1 MKAYMGCFLGFMV
14 GLCCEGAV
22 LQLQGDKAS
31 LRANQESLRSVVAS
45 FEAQGI
51 GVVLDPLVAENMITG
66 TWNQI
71 PIARLV
77 EQLAYPHDYV
87 VEWRRLNT
95 PLGALDQ
102 VSRIMIM
109 GEGEFEA
116 EVLTAKR
123 KTLDVVQGANGLYYI
138 RGEIMVG
145 FEEGS
150 SMKELRALLNRVGG
164 MVLEVIDPP
173 GLYRIKIRDGM
184 SVEEA
189 LAEAQM
195 SSGVKKA
202 EPNHAFSNE
211 DAPVVSLS
219 GLPRGVNLNLEAG
232 ERAIAVFD
240 SGLDSAYQNLPMM
253 LEAYNAIDPGAM
265 VDDPT
270 GHGTLVALIAS
281 GTIVPEGMP
290 ENTVGVKVLP
300 VCLFDENGYTSS
312 HALLSALNYALDQGI
327 REFNWSFGTDQPV
340 PFFEAAIEA
349 AVDRGA
355 RIYIAS
361 GNNGED
367 GSVYPASSPLTVSIG
382 SGDQRGV
389 SPWSN
394 YGDDVDAYYPGVVML
409 EGKQHVGTSFSTPY
423 ALYLNEL
430 LD

>member
-1 MKAYMGCFLGFMV
+1 
-14 GLCCEGAV
+14 
-22 LQLQGDKAS
+22 
-31 LRANQESLRSVVAS
+31 
-45 FEAQGI
+45 
-51 GVVLDPLVAENMITG
+51 
-66 TWNQI
+66 
-71 PIARLV
+71 
-77 EQLAYPHDYV
+77 
-87 VEWRRLNT
+87 
-95 PLGALDQ
+95 
-102 VSRIMIM
+102 
-109 GEGEFEA
+109 
-116 EVLTAKR
+116 
-123 KTLDVVQGANGLYYI
+123 
-138 RGEIMVG
+138 
-145 FEEGS
+145 
-150 SMKELRALLNRVGG
+150 
-164 MVLEVIDPP
+164 
-173 GLYRIKIRDGM
+173 
-184 SVEEA
+184 
-189 LAEAQM
+189 
-195 SSGVKKA
+195 
-202 EPNHAFSNE
+202 
-211 DAPVVSLS
+211 
-219 GLPRGVNLNLEAG
+219 
-232 ERAIAVFD
+232 
-240 SGLDSAYQNLPMM
+240 
-253 LEAYNAIDPGAM
+253 M